1 MKIAKTCMPQIP
13 QWIKFINSFEHWI
26 LETCEH
32 DKAAIEVKYDFMTSF
47 QQFFW
52 LVQGCEAG
60 LAPEEQDQQVA
71 APELE
76 VAID

>member
-1 MKIAKTCMPQIP
+1 MPQIP

-47 QQFFW
+47 
-52 LVQGCEAG
+52 
-60 LAPEEQDQQVA
+60 
-71 APELE
+71 
-76 VAID
+76 